1 GDGSDEVV
9 DFVTVSTATTADI
22 DAAQALGVSASGIVN
37 TWVGGYHWQTSTNS
51 LLKLTSSSGA
61 DTLALEG
68 GIKGDDLSFSWT
80 GVGGDNLVMTITG
93 GPAGDSIVLDQQK
106 TAAAKIEKLAL
117 DGMGTMNLAVAT
129 AIGATVNGGAEAD
142 IMFGLSGNEVLNA
155 GAGNDALYGGAGNDT
170 LSGGT
175 GNDSY
180 HFSAGGGADTIVESG
195 SYSDDDELNFG
206 TGIDANELWFS
217 QQGNNLVVSVLG
229 TTDKVT
235 ISNWFA
241 GPGNVVETIKSGD
254 GKVLNHSDVATLVA
268 AMAGFNPAT
277 SPSGTGIQ
285 PGDPL
290 LGNPAQTGTIAAA
303 MQSSWMAP

>member
-1 GDGSDEVV
+1 MRCISTPASHLGGVDGRQRNHIHR
-9 DFVTVSTATTADI
+9 TI
-22 DAAQALGVSASGIVN
+22 YCNAQKIVCIGEGISAN
-37 TWVGGYHWQTSTNS
+37 N
-51 LLKLTSSSGA
+51 
-61 DTLALEG
+61 
-68 GIKGDDLSFSWT
+68 LSFSWT
-80 GVGGDNLVMTITG
+80 GAGNDNLLINIAG
-93 GPAGDSIVLDQQK
+93 GPAGDSVLLYQQGL
-106 TAAAKIEKLAL
+106 AGHIEKLTL

-129 AIGATVNGGAEAD
+129 APGATVNRGVEAA
-142 IMFGLSGNEVLNA
+142 IIFGLAGDEVLN
-155 GAGNDALYGGAGNDT
+155 GNAGNDALYGGAGNDT

-180 HFSAGGGADTIVESG
+180 HFNAGGGADTIVESG
-195 SYSDDDELNFG
+195 SYSDNDELDFG

-229 TTDKVT
+229 RSDKVT

-268 AMAGFNPAT
+268 AMAGFDPAT

-285 PGDPL
+285 PGDSR
-290 LGNPAQTGTIAAA
+290 LGDPAQTGTIAAA
-303 MQSSWMAP
+303 MQSSWAAA